1 LVKEKIDIEDGFN
14 IRYPQIKIY
23 KPEPMFK
30 RLFAYLFRLWYR
42 MFQELSH
49 TCTAWDAYTSIL
61 FAKINTPY
69 ENYTFIMAF
78 THFSYYPRFTL
89 TESDNSSISIESPL
103 GAGGCLLNS
112 GSNANGIAWGIDLP
126 LAIDY
131 NMGCQSTPGNENRF
145 GGYFGGGFGYMYTGW
160 SDGGITSKAIT
171 YGPLARTGIR
181 FSSKNGRWT
190 TTVGIFGKFGLE
202 KEKYKTFGFNVLSEF

>member
-1 LVKEKIDIEDGFN
+1 MNKKTVFPLVFSLLAVYQINAQTFMKGVGAN
-14 IRYPQIKIY
+14 I
-23 KPEPMFK
+23 
-30 RLFAYLFRLWYR
+30 
-42 MFQELSH
+42 
-49 TCTAWDAYTSIL
+49 SIL
-61 FAKINTPY
+61 YAEIDDAGEK
-69 ENYTFIMAF
+69 YTFVMTV
-78 THFSYYPRFTL
+78 THFSYFPRFTFK
-89 TESDNSSISIESPL
+89 ENENSSFSVGSPL
-103 GAGGCLLNS
+103 GAGIGILNS
-112 GSNANGIAWGIDLP
+112 GGNASGIAWGIDLP

-131 NMGCQSTPGNENRF
+131 NMGCQSTPDNENRF